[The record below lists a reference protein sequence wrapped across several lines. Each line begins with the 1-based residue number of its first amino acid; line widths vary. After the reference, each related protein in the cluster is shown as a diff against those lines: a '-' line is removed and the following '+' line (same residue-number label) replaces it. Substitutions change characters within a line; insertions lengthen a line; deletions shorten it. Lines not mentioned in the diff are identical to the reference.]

1 MSSPARKSPNANAFR
16 SVQQSNLP
24 RKFNDMLERLEDI
37 PTLPV
42 VATKINDLINDPDS
56 SAADI
61 AEVMKKDQ
69 VLTAKILKLINS
81 PYYGIPGGV
90 TDVQRALAFLG
101 FNTVAQL
108 VLGLSVFS
116 LFPSDGQEE
125 EFSILAFWRHAL
137 GVAVCSEV
145 IAKEIKF
152 AKPEEAFTCGLLHDV
167 GKLVMHQVARDT
179 FLGVVKRAKAGKR
192 SFSDVERELDLPTHG
207 FLGEH
212 IAAKW
217 GLPQVIR
224 ASIRYHHQDVR
235 AVATLLPS
243 VKTPVQIVSL
253 ANALIVGMG
262 VGHSG
267 DSSDGGL
274 QTYMHETLGI
284 AANRLDDIKSRSTDL
299 MGKAGAFL
307 SA

>member
-1 MSSPARKSPNANAFR
+1 MSAPARKAPNTFR

-24 RKFNDMLERLEDI
+24 RKFNEMLEKLEDI

-116 LFPSDGQEE
+116 LFPADGKEDD
-125 EFSILAFWRHAL
+125 FSVLAFWRHAL
-137 GVAVCSEV
+137 GVAVCSET

-152 AKPEEAFTCGLLHDV
+152 AKPEEAFTCGLLHDI
-167 GKLVMHQVARDT
+167 GKLVMYQVARDT
-179 FLGVVKRAKAGKR
+179 LGNVVREAKAGKR
-192 SFSDVERELDLPTHG
+192 SFADVERDLDLPTHG

-224 ASIRYHHQDVR
+224 AAIRYHHQDVR
-235 AVATLLPS
+235 TVATLLPS
-243 VKTPVQIVSL
+243 VKVPVQIVTL
-253 ANALIVGMG
+253 ANALVVGWQI
-262 VGHSG
+262 GHSG
-267 DSSDGGL
+267 DCSDGGL
-274 QTYMHETLGI
+274 QSYMHDVLGI
-284 AANRLDDIKSRSTDL
+284 AAGRLSDLKERTTEL